1 MTYGPGLAVL
11 WVWGGFSSV
20 TADRSRP
27 KQQVCP
33 GTAWANGMPDAKEAE
48 LIERAQKGDR
58 GAFGALV
65 RTHQRRV
72 FACALQMLGD
82 KGEAEDSTQETF
94 LRAWRA
100 IARFDRR
107 SELSTWLY
115 RICVNVCLNALR
127 RRRRVDAQDISDP
140 RVPEPAADPTQGQTD
155 PRGSAEAAQVYR
167 KLAGA
172 LDGLSPSLRAT
183 VVLVCIEGVP
193 HKEAAAVLGCPEGT
207 IAWRIHEAR
216 RRLRDALGEIVADDE
231 DEEPMAALA
240 AAARRSP

>member
-1 MTYGPGLAVL
+1 MAP
-11 WVWGGFSSV
+11 
-20 TADRSRP
+20 DRPVPERR
-27 KQQVCP
+27 QR
-33 GTAWANGMPDAKEAE
+33 MPDAKEAE
-48 LIERAQKGDR
+48 QIDRAQKGDR

-65 RTHQRRV
+65 RAHQRRV

-82 KGEAEDSTQETF
+82 AGEAEDSTQETF

-127 RRRRVDAQDISDP
+127 RRRRVDAQDIADP

-155 PRGSAEAAQVYR
+155 PRGSAEAAQAYR
-167 KLAGA
+167 KLAHA

-193 HKEAAAVLGCPEGT
+193 HKEAAAALGCPEGT

-216 RRLRDALGEIVADDE
+216 RRLREALGDLVGEDDE
-231 DEEPMAALA
+231 PLAAVAGA
-240 AAARRSP
+240 AAARREP

>member
-1 MTYGPGLAVL
+1 MGTRVNFRRSAPSSSAATLEWWALPCRRSKDVKGRVVQPAVMTYGPGLAVL

-20 TADRSRP
+20 AADRPLP
-27 KQQVCP
+27 KQP
-33 GTAWANGMPDAKEAE
+33 RMPDAKEAE
-48 LIERAQKGDR
+48 QIERAQKGDR

-82 KGEAEDSTQETF
+82 AGEAEDSTQETF

-155 PRGSAEAAQVYR
+155 PRGS
-167 KLAGA
+167 
-172 LDGLSPSLRAT
+172 
-183 VVLVCIEGVP
+183 
-193 HKEAAAVLGCPEGT
+193 
-207 IAWRIHEAR
+207 
-216 RRLRDALGEIVADDE
+216 
-231 DEEPMAALA
+231 
-240 AAARRSP
+240 